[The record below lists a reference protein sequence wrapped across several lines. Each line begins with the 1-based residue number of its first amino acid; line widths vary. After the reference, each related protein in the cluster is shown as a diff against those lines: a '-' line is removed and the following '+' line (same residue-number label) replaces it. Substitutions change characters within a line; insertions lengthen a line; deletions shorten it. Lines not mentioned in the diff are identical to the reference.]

1 MNKLC
6 GIANL
11 IILLSLFSCR
21 QEGIEEMYPQD
32 NDCIQFTTPAIEVVQ
47 EEGTRG
53 VTTETLKKTTLAN
66 GESFAVWGYC
76 VPNMVGSSTLDYNGA
91 TSSWLAKRALS
102 LPNVFY
108 TSGTDFLNTVTVG
121 NAQTGSKERKWYS
134 SGKGLD
140 GNTNAS
146 VGSNADDYLYT
157 FFAYYPVGDNGFTI
171 NNGQYVAQNEL
182 NVQYT
187 MPYSNGAIIDL
198 SGSSYVT
205 NDAMLGMV
213 ENHKRGNG
221 KVQFTFSHLLCAL
234 NFQCNNFTEYKDY
247 NELQNGEPTQKGE
260 NLFIKS
266 IRLGGTF
273 HKTLNMN
280 LFESSSSN
288 YSFADTYTAIYT
300 IFSSPEGE
308 CIYFEET
315 DGQETSAVLGNP
327 LLLLCGTQVDGEDKY
342 LGPSPYVDYD
352 GGNTV
357 LNVTNLQSTNKGIYL
372 EVVYNYENSGTEIT
386 KILPLLTPDRS
397 FTPHVG
403 VNYTMQLNWLG
414 ESFVLLIMPDGK
426 GIWGDGEA
434 DDDSTDNDDVVF
446 E

>member
-1 MNKLC
+1 M
-6 GIANL
+6 
-11 IILLSLFSCR
+11 
-21 QEGIEEMYPQD
+21 
-32 NDCIQFTTPAIEVVQ
+32 
-47 EEGTRG
+47 
-53 VTTETLKKTTLAN
+53 
-66 GESFAVWGYC
+66 
-76 VPNMVGSSTLDYNGA
+76 
-91 TSSWLAKRALS
+91 
-102 LPNVFY
+102 
-108 TSGTDFLNTVTVG
+108 
-121 NAQTGSKERKWYS
+121 
-134 SGKGLD
+134 
-140 GNTNAS
+140 
-146 VGSNADDYLYT
+146 
-157 FFAYYPVGDNGFTI
+157 
-171 NNGQYVAQNEL
+171 
-182 NVQYT
+182 
-187 MPYSNGAIIDL
+187 
-198 SGSSYVT
+198 
-205 NDAMLGMV
+205 
-213 ENHKRGNG
+213 
-221 KVQFTFSHLLCAL
+221 
-234 NFQCNNFTEYKDY
+234 
-247 NELQNGEPTQKGE
+247 
-260 NLFIKS
+260 
-266 IRLGGTF
+266 GGTS

-300 IFSSPEGE
+300 IFSSTEGE

-327 LLLLCGTQVDGEDKY
+327 LLLLCGTKVDGKDKY

-357 LNVTNLQSTNKGIYL
+357 LDVNNLKSTNKGIYL